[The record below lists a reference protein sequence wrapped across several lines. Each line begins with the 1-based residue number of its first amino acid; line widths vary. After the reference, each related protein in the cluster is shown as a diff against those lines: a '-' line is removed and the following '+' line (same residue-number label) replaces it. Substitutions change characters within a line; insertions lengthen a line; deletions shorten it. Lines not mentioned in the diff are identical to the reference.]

1 MIGVFILGLAAFF
14 LAAQYGQPYIWGYRL
29 SAEGV
34 EFVVFGAIRVWLV
47 RFADITIIREFPV
60 WGLFFGPNARVAL
73 YLRNRIFGR
82 NVLLRRKKGLIR
94 QIVIT
99 PGEPAQFVRYVATRM
114 AGPGFVGEQM

>member
-1 MIGVFILGLAAFF
+1 MIGVLILGLAAFF
-14 LAAQYGQPYIWGYRL
+14 LAAQYGQPFIYGYRL

-47 RFADITIIREFPV
+47 RFSDIALIRDFPV
-60 WGLFFGPNARVAL
+60 WGLLFGPNARVAL

-82 NVLLRRKKGLIR
+82 NVLLRRKSGLIR

-99 PGEPAQFVRYVATRM
+99 PGEPAEFVRSVSQCITVSAV
-114 AGPGFVGEQM
+114 PGEQS